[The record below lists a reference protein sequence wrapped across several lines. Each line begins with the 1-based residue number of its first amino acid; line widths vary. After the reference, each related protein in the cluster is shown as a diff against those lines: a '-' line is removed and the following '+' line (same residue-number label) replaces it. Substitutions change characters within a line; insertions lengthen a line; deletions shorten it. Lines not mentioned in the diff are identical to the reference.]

1 MITEG
6 EKYNMRTFYDLGIN
20 TDNIDKLRNMYIT
33 KPTKIQEQAIPLI
46 LKGKDIIG
54 KAQTGT
60 GKTLAFVLPLIQMLD
75 ENISTPQVL
84 ILTPTRELALQIT
97 TVVEELL
104 KDSSFDVVSVY
115 GGHDVEK
122 QKNQLKNNA
131 QCEVGTP
138 GRILDHIREGSINF
152 KNLKHVVIDEADQMM
167 AFGFMEDLDLLFDKT
182 PEKMQKMIFSATI
195 PDMIRKLARKIM
207 NNAINI
213 DIDPESVVIDNIRQ
227 VVVRTTE
234 ERRLQS
240 LEMALKEFKPFMA
253 MIFCKSKERANELYD
268 NMVNLRY
275 DVEILHGDFS
285 QNKRE
290 NIMKRFRELK
300 FPFLVTTDISARGMD
315 IDGITH
321 VFNYD
326 IPRQI
331 EYYIH
336 RVGRTGRAGEKG
348 IAVSFVSDKEV
359 EQMKKIQKTVGI
371 SIPEVYD
378 RSPDERKRMNIETLL
393 EGKVK
398 TKEVRYR
405 KTTKSKPSLV
415 NARKSGKKRTN
426 PRKGSAK

>member
-1 MITEG
+1 
-6 EKYNMRTFYDLGIN
+6 MRTFYDLGISI
-20 TDNIDKLRNMYIT
+20 DNIEKLRAMYIT
-33 KPTKIQEQAIPLI
+33 KPTKIQNEAIPLI

-60 GKTLAFVLPLIQMLD
+60 GKTLAFVLPLIQMAD

-84 ILTPTRELALQIT
+84 ILTPTRELALQISE
-97 TVVEELL
+97 VVQEIM
-104 KDSSFDVVSVY
+104 KDTDFSVVSVY
-115 GGHDVEK
+115 GGHDVDK

-131 QCEVGTP
+131 QFVVGTP
-138 GRILDHIREGSINF
+138 GRILEHLREGSINF
-152 KNLKHVVIDEADQMM
+152 KNLKHIVIDEADQMM
-167 AFGFMEDLDLLFDKT
+167 AFGFMQDLDLLFDKT
-182 PEKMQKMIFSATI
+182 PKKMQKLIFSATI
-195 PDMIRKLARKIM
+195 PNSIRKLARRIM
-207 NNAINI
+207 NNAVNI
-213 DIDPESVVIDNIRQ
+213 DIDPENVVIDDIRQ
-227 VVVRTTE
+227 VVIRTTE
-234 ERRLQS
+234 ERRFSSLQ
-240 LEMALKEFKPFMA
+240 MALDEFKPFMA
-253 MIFCKSKERANELYD
+253 MIFCKSKERANELYE
-268 NMVNLRY
+268 NMVNSRY

-348 IAVSFVSDKEV
+348 IAVSFVVDKEV

-378 RSPDERKRMNIETLL
+378 RSEDERKRVSRETLL

-398 TKEVRYR
+398 TKEIRFI
-405 KTTKSKPSLV
+405 KTTKPKPSLV
-415 NARKSGKKRTN
+415 TARKSGKKRTK
-426 PRKGSAK
+426 PRKGSNK